1 MRLWAR
7 TVKHNKQLAE
17 SVIENYDWQKTRT
30 EKVLEALQDACTE
43 LDLPVP
49 MWLDGNIRDF
59 QRSGKTRFRTDSFI
73 ESVDFDYLE
82 FSVLEDDY

>member
-1 MRLWAR
+1 MRMWAR

-17 SVIENYDWQKTRT
+17 AVIENYDRQKTRT
-30 EKVLEALQDACTE
+30 EKVLAALQEACMD

-49 MWLDGNIRDF
+49 LWLDGNIKDF
-59 QRSGKTRFRTDSFI
+59 KRSGKTRFREDSFI
-73 ESVDFDYLE
+73 EPVEFDYLE